1 MCYNKLQI
9 VTWSEGITHENA
21 KKTKLGAADGALY
34 SGLDSGTSLVAWI
47 LAQFDATGTAAS
59 D

>member
-1 MCYNKLQI
+1 MRMQ
-9 VTWSEGITHENA
+9 

-34 SGLDSGTSLVAWI
+34 SGLGSGTCLVAWI